1 MDIEKSF
8 IKNLIKNFE
17 GPSFQV
23 RFWDGEETLVGGGTP
38 TFTIKLNEPLKMK
51 DMALS
56 TTLAFGEA
64 YMDKKFEIDGDL
76 YFALDSILYN
86 ITHFNFDFK
95 GLPKI
100 FHKSSKAK
108 QKENIASHYDIGNDF
123 YSLWLDKTLS
133 YSCGYFK
140 NEKDSLYDAQMNKI
154 HHILKKLN
162 LKEGDTL
169 LDIGCGWGALLIE
182 ATKKYKVKGVGI
194 TLSEEQF
201 KKFNER
207 IKEEHLES
215 FLEVKLMNYLDLPKL
230 DKTFD
235 AVVSV
240 GMLEHVGRDHYP
252 DFFNSVSSVLK
263 DSGVFLLHYISSLI
277 ESPGDPWLKKYIFPG
292 GVIPT
297 LREIISLSAENN
309 YHILDVENLRL
320 HYKKTLLHWYSNFNN
335 NIDIIKNKFDERFIR
350 MWQLYL
356 CSCAAVFNNG
366 ICDLHQILL
375 TKGINN
381 SLPLTRDYMYED

>member
-8 IKNLIKNFE
+8 IKSLIKNFK
-17 GPSFQV
+17 GPSFKV
-23 RFWDGEETLVGGGTP
+23 RFWDGEETLVGDSP
-38 TFTIKLNEPLKMK
+38 AAFTLKLNEPLKMK
-51 DMALS
+51 DMTLS

-64 YMDKKFEIDGDL
+64 YMNKTFEIDGDL
-76 YFALDSILYN
+76 YFALNSILYN

-100 FHKSSKAK
+100 FHKSSKSK

-123 YSLWLDKTLS
+123 YSLWLDETLS

-140 NEKDSLYDAQMNKI
+140 NENDSLYDAQMNKI

-194 TLSEEQF
+194 TLSEEQV

-207 IKEEHLES
+207 INEEHLEN
-215 FLEVKLMNYLDLPKL
+215 FLEVNLMNYLDLEKL
-230 DKTFD
+230 DKNFD

-252 DFFNSVSSVLK
+252 DFFKAVSSVLK
-263 DSGVFLLHYISSLI
+263 DGGTFLLHYISSLI

-309 YHILDVENLRL
+309 YHVLDVENLRL
-320 HYKKTLLHWYSNFNN
+320 HYRNTLLYWYSNFND
-335 NIDIIKNKFDERFIR
+335 NIEIINKKFDEKFIR

-381 SLPLTRDYMYED
+381 SLPLTRDYMYKD